1 MKEIHLTCISCPI
14 GCALTVR
21 MDGDK
26 VVEITGNRCPRGEA
40 YARQEVTAP
49 QRTIAT
55 SVKVEGGILPLVSVK
70 TDKPIPKSL
79 IPQLMELVKSLSV
92 SAPVKIGQVLV
103 PNILGTPANLVATKT
118 VGRD

>member
-1 MKEIHLTCISCPI
+1 MPT
-14 GCALTVR
+14 GRGVR
-21 MDGDK
+21 PPGSDRPTADDRH
-26 VVEITGNRCPRGEA
+26 E
-40 YARQEVTAP
+40 RQ
-49 QRTIAT
+49 
-55 SVKVEGGILPLVSVK
+55 GGGGVLPLVSVK

-92 SAPVKIGQVLV
+92 AAPVKIGQVLV